1 MNRSTLYWLL
11 QVLGWG
17 GFAFVN
23 VFFASLSEG
32 ISPLQTWAFV
42 ALAAFYLLSTHAFR
56 LLIKSYGWFRLGIFR
71 LIAQV
76 LVAVGVMAVS
86 NVLAQV
92 LINLAFGTLNPGF
105 DFRALVISVN
115 LFVSFLYYGFW
126 VLLYFVFHF
135 LDNYNT
141 TLRYEAKI
149 NEIRLNHLKSQL
161 NPHFIFNALSVAIL
175 SFFFIVPIFRCMYV
189 CMIYCYSV

>member
-17 GFAFVN
+17 SFAFVN

-56 LLIKSYGWFRLGIFR
+56 LLIKSYDWFRLGIFR

-76 LVAVGVMAVS
+76 LVAVGLLAVS

-92 LINLAFGTLNPGF
+92 LINLVFGTLNPGF

-135 LDNYNT
+135 L
-141 TLRYEAKI
+141 
-149 NEIRLNHLKSQL
+149 
-161 NPHFIFNALSVAIL
+161 
-175 SFFFIVPIFRCMYV
+175 
-189 CMIYCYSV
+189 